1 MGDFS
6 TGVGAFQNHLTPR
19 PTQSLFNDNYLSFDS
34 ASGGGTFAQQ
44 FLPEIYEKE
53 VERYGKRTISGFL
66 NMVGAEMPLASDQ
79 VIWSEQGRLHIAYS
93 AEAYNDGAN
102 AVQISAASGS
112 AAANKI
118 TLPASNLIQNHDTIV
133 VAKTDNS
140 KVLKC
145 LVVSGGGTT
154 TITVAPYTQ
163 QKLNNAGAS
172 GTAGAVNFAD
182 GEDLNIFVY
191 GSEYKKGS
199 SENSRSID
207 ASFTQ
212 FSNKPAILRDRYS
225 VSGSDTAQIGWVEVT
240 SENGASGYLWYLKS
254 EHEARLRFQ
263 DYLEMAMIEG
273 EQVSMPANHTFQGT
287 GDFAVGGTQGLF
299 SALEARGLV
308 WTGTDF
314 DIVDTSGVDD
324 QVSANAHVG
333 MNEFDK
339 ILQELDKQGA
349 IEENMMFL
357 DRSTALEIDNMLASQ
372 NNYGVGGTSYGV
384 FNNSEDIELN
394 LGFSGFRRG
403 SYDFYKSDWKYLNDS
418 VTRGLIGDIE
428 GVIVPAGTSTVY
440 DESMGKNIQRP
451 FLHVRYRSS
460 EADDRKMKS
469 WITGSVGG
477 NYTSSADEMVVNF
490 LSERCLCVQAANN
503 FVLLKA

>member
-1 MGDFS
+1 MPFS
-6 TGVGAFQNHLTPR
+6 SVGAYQNHLTPR

-93 AEAYNDGAN
+93 AASYNDGAN
-102 AVQISAASGS
+102 NVQIADASA
-112 AAANKI
+112 NTI

-133 VAKTDNS
+133 VALASDSS

-154 TITVAPYTQ
+154 TITVAPYSQ
-163 QKLNNAGAS
+163 AHLDQAPDS
-172 GTAGAVNFAD
+172 GSTNGAVNFAD
-182 GEDLNIFVY
+182 GEDVNIFVY
-191 GSEYKKGS
+191 GTEYIKGS
-199 SENSRSID
+199 SEDSRSID

-212 FSNKPAILRDRYS
+212 FSNKPAILRDRYQ
-225 VSGSDTAQIGWVEVT
+225 VNGSDTAQIGWVEVT

-273 EQVSMPANHTFQGT
+273 EQVSMPSGHTFG
-287 GDFAVGGTQGLF
+287 GSSNFAVGGTQGLF

-314 DIVDTSGVDD
+314 DVVDSGGVTD
-324 QVSANAHVG
+324 QIAANAHVG
-333 MNEFDK
+333 MNEFDT

-384 FNNSEDIELN
+384 FNNSEDMALN

-440 DESMGKNIQRP
+440 DESLGKNIQRP
-451 FLHVRYRSS
+451 FLHVRYRAS

-503 FVLLKA
+503 FVLLKN